1 VLVTSVEA
9 RSPAERAGFKKGD
22 VILAFAQSAVTGVD
36 DLHRMLSEEQIG
48 LASSLLVLRGGERLT
63 VTVVP
68 TESARD

>member
-1 VLVTSVEA
+1 
-9 RSPAERAGFKKGD
+9 

-48 LASSLLVLRGGERLT
+48 LPSSLLVLRGGERLT